1 MAQVTPY
8 TNTAAIRGCLGID
21 LQDCSDDTILESNL
35 ELELLVDLDGW
46 LPTHAAI
53 HAAGKV
59 NTATAEERHLW
70 NVLQL
75 YAQWFCA
82 FEVVSRFM
90 LLPQIVTDGKN
101 QLNRFP
107 NVDLKD
113 AKAEAAARMAKY
125 RGLLDEEVNGATA
138 VSSLPLVAIST
149 PAYDPVTNT

>member
-21 LQDCSDDTILESNL
+21 AQDCTDDMIITSNL
-35 ELELLVDLDGW
+35 ELELEVDLDGW

-53 HAAGKV
+53 YDAGKV
-59 NTATAEERHLW
+59 STATADERHQL
-70 NVLQL
+70 NLLQL

-82 FEVVSRFM
+82 FEMVSRQ
-90 LLPQIVTDGKN
+90 LLVPQIVTDGKN
-101 QLNRFP
+101 QMNRFGI
-107 NVDLKD
+107 DLKE

-138 VSSLPLVAIST
+138 VSALPLVAIST